1 MLVETLMALAAA
13 GGTAVVQ
20 AAGTDA
26 WAGFRQAVARWFARG
41 DAQREQAELER
52 LDQTAVALE
61 SADATEV
68 DRVRVSSEA
77 AWHARIESALERLD
91 EPEREQ
97 AADQLRTL
105 LAQLRAAEQAS
116 GISVVTGAGS
126 AVFTGDAHAQA
137 SGDGFAFGQVAGDV
151 HMNRGAA
158 NGERPDPSEPGRSRP

>member
-1 MLVETLMALAAA
+1 MLVETLTALAAA

-41 DAQREQAELER
+41 DVQRERAELER

-61 SADATEV
+61 SADPTQV
-68 DRVRVSSEA
+68 DRVRISSEA
-77 AWHARIESALERLD
+77 AWHARIEAALERLD

-97 AADQLRTL
+97 AADQFRAL
-105 LAQLRAAEQAS
+105 LAAAEQAS

-137 SGDGFAFGQVAGDV
+137 SGDGFAFGQVAGNV
-151 HMNRGAA
+151 HMDRGPAE
-158 NGERPDPSEPGRSRP
+158 GERPDPPEPGRSRP